1 MGEWYSLF
9 ACVYGAVLV
18 KEDKNRVRLSGLDCF
33 FTRRYGIIVQ
43 YILEVTCEK

>member
-18 KEDKNRVRLSGLDCF
+18 KEDKVVTAIMEIKFSVMACF
-33 FTRRYGIIVQ
+33 IP
-43 YILEVTCEK
+43 